1 VVYTDAQQPA
11 ETLKEIARFCGRNNL
26 HLISDEI
33 FALSVY
39 DNPQAPI
46 VTPFSS
52 ILALNLGNCIDRDF
66 IHVAYGAGKDFG
78 ATGLRL
84 GVLHSRNE
92 GLISAVTS
100 IW

>member
-1 VVYTDAQQPA
+1 VVYADAQQPA
-11 ETLKEIARFCGRNNL
+11 ETLQEIARFCGRNNL

-39 DNPQAPI
+39 NNPQAAD
-46 VTPFSS
+46 VTPFTS
-52 ILALNLGNCIDRDF
+52 ILALDLEHCIDRQLV
-66 IHVAYGAGKDFG
+66 HVAYGAGKDFG

-84 GVLHSRNE
+84 GVLHSRNK
-92 GLISAVTS
+92 GLIAAVTS